1 MSAAALRQQR
11 YREREREGKIMV
23 TIQVDAAEIIELL
36 VESNLLDPRRDY
48 FPRSDIAAGIERF
61 LILARDA

>member
-36 VESNLLDPRRDY
+36 VE
-48 FPRSDIAAGIERF
+48 I
-61 LILARDA
+61 